1 MASNAKIITVAITT
15 VALSLGSVGIATAA
29 NSKSKVAV
37 TRISTKAAGPNMPGH
52 GIAGAGQDMA
62 GVLAGLVTKGTIT
75 QAQADAITAALTA
88 AHNAAKP
95 PMNAKQSARETL
107 VATTIG
113 IDVATLETRLRAGDS
128 LATIAGSKTA
138 VLITALVADETIR
151 IDAAVAAGKLTV
163 AQATTAKSKLT
174 DSVTAAVNHK
184 GPLMGGPKGGHM
196 GGRMGDMD
204 ARRGPMT
211 GGLAPVIPTT

>member
-29 NSKSKVAV
+29 
-37 TRISTKAAGPNMPGH
+37 
-52 GIAGAGQDMA
+52 
-62 GVLAGLVTKGTIT
+62 
-75 QAQADAITAALTA
+75 
-88 AHNAAKP
+88 HNAAKP
-95 PMNAKQSARETL
+95 PMNAKQCARETL

-128 LATIAGSKTA
+128 LATIAGAKTA
-138 VLITALVADETIR
+138 ALITALVADETTR
-151 IDAAVAAGKLTV
+151 IDAAVAAGKLTA

-174 DSVTAAVNHK
+174 DTVTAAVNHK
-184 GPLMGGPKGGHM
+184 GPLMGGRMGGHM

-204 ARRGPMT
+204 SDHGPMA
-211 GGLAPVIPTT
+211 GGLAPAIPTT

>member
-15 VALSLGSVGIATAA
+15 VALSLGSVGIA
-29 NSKSKVAV
+29 
-37 TRISTKAAGPNMPGH
+37 
-52 GIAGAGQDMA
+52 
-62 GVLAGLVTKGTIT
+62 
-75 QAQADAITAALTA
+75 TA

-204 ARRGPMT
+204 ARRGPMK